1 MQEYEL
7 TAVLKPTLSQEEVD
21 EVLQNMKETISQ
33 QEGVITA
40 EESWGMKRLA
50 QVIHQGGQKY
60 LEGNYH
66 YLRFTLNSD
75 QLDAI
80 QTFLRISENI
90 LRFLVVKYVEIP
102 APPSPEP
109 PKGASPATTV
119 TQDEEKTEDAAPVP
133 IASEKK
139 QEKISSPI
147 ISGANED
154 KQLPVETPPVTTE
167 PEKKQE
173 N

>member
-33 QEGVITA
+33 QEGEITA
-40 EESWGMKRLA
+40 EEAWGIKRLA

-66 YLRFTLNSD
+66 HLRFALNSD
-75 QLDAI
+75 QLNPL
-80 QTFLRISENI
+80 QNFLRLSENI

-102 APPSPEP
+102 TPPSPEP
-109 PKGASPATTV
+109 LKGTAPSTTV
-119 TQDEEKTEDAAPVP
+119 AEDEEK
-133 IASEKK
+133 
-139 QEKISSPI
+139 
-147 ISGANED
+147 
-154 KQLPVETPPVTTE
+154 PVETPPVTTE

>member
-60 LEGNYH
+60 LEGE
-66 YLRFTLNSD
+66 
-75 QLDAI
+75 A
-80 QTFLRISENI
+80 
-90 LRFLVVKYVEIP
+90 K
-102 APPSPEP
+102 
-109 PKGASPATTV
+109 
-119 TQDEEKTEDAAPVP
+119 DE
-133 IASEKK
+133 
-139 QEKISSPI
+139 
-147 ISGANED
+147 GGR
-154 KQLPVETPPVTTE
+154 
-167 PEKKQE
+167 
-173 N
+173 